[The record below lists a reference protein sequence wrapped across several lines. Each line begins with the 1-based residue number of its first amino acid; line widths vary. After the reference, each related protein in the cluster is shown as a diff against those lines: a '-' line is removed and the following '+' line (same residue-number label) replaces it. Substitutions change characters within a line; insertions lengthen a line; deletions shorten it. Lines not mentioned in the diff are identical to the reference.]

1 MRPADPKAHMLRFAE
16 HVGFRHLFNF
26 GSSKEARSSKK
37 KTGDEA
43 EALPFAML
51 AVVVQ
56 HH

>member
-1 MRPADPKAHMLRFAE
+1 MLRFAE

-37 KTGDEA
+37 KSGDEA

-51 AVVVQ
+51 VVVQ